1 MLELETRPMTWQDV
15 LDDPSLQDLPYKIEL
30 DEKGRVLLSQT
41 SRLQSFLKVGVG
53 DAMRDHAPI
62 GLRFLGCPIQTQLGV
77 RVADAAWMSRERHQD
92 QTQDVLTV
100 APEIC
105 VEVFTPSNTAV
116 EMLEKSE
123 LYFEAGAVEVWTCD
137 LQGHVKFFTRDAE
150 LERSVLVPN
159 FPVLIEL

>member
-15 LDDPSLQDLPYKIEL
+15 LGDPSLQDLPYKIEL

-41 SRLQSFLKVGVG
+41 SRLESFLKVGLG
-53 DAMRDHAPI
+53 DALRDHAPI
-62 GLRFLGCPIQTQLGV
+62 GLRFLSAPIQTRLGV
-77 RVADAAWMSRERHQD
+77 RVADAAWMSRERYQN

-105 VEVFTPSNTAV
+105 VEILSPSNTAV
-116 EMLEKSE
+116 EMLEKSA

-137 LQGHVKFFTRDAE
+137 LQGNVKFFAPVGE

-159 FPVLIEL
+159 FPLLITV

>member
-1 MLELETRPMTWQDV
+1 MPGLGTQPMTWQDV

-41 SRLQSFLKVGVG
+41 SRLQSFLKVGVA
-53 DAMRDHAPI
+53 DAMRDHAPD
-62 GLRFLGCPIQTQLGV
+62 GLRFLGCPIQTRLGV
-77 RVADAAWMSRERHQD
+77 RVADAAWMSRESYQN
-92 QTQDVLTV
+92 QAQDVLTV

-105 VEVFTPSNTAV
+105 VEILSPSNTV
-116 EMLEKSE
+116 LEMLEKSA

-137 LQGHVKFFTRDAE
+137 LQGNVKFFTLAGE

-159 FPVLIEL
+159 FPLLITV

>member
-30 DEKGRVLLSQT
+30 DGKGRILMSPVTRFHALFQARFIELLMT
-41 SRLQSFLKVGVG
+41 LK
-53 DAMRDHAPI
+53 PN
-62 GLRFLGCPIQTQLGV
+62 GLRISECPVQTRLGV
-77 RVADAAWMSRERHQD
+77 RVPDAAWISHERNAI
-92 QTQDVLTV
+92 QTGNVFSV

-105 VEVFTPSNTAV
+105 VEILSPSNTAV
-116 EMLEKSE
+116 EMLEKSA

-137 LQGHVKFFTRDAE
+137 LQGNVKFFAPAGE

-159 FPVLIEL
+159 FPLLITV